1 MLKVNIDLKDGTGQ
15 PFGRL
20 GSTTPHRFGFALSAP
35 RGAI

>member
-20 GSTTPHRFGFALSAP
+20 GSQTPTASGSPCQL
-35 RGAI
+35 GEVTI